1 MVCYTIEIILNML
14 GDLFNIFSGAVPI
27 IMPLL
32 FSPELEIQDQ
42 ALFAIGNIISKK
54 AKYIKETKSHFDTFP
69 YFDELYIYT
78 HSK

>member
-1 MVCYTIEIILNML
+1 MSVFLCCVLECISYIIIIEITLNFL
-14 GDLFNIFSGAVPI
+14 GVLFNTFSGAVPI

-54 AKYIKETKSHFDTFP
+54 AKYIQ
-69 YFDELYIYT
+69 
-78 HSK
+78 